1 MKTTDRDVSDWFGLA
16 ENLNRRGAK
25 EEEEVTQRAGGE
37 MMRLHRMRRAH
48 RLRKQHPV
56 IAAMCIVHTLIS
68 DHSQPPR
75 VPIYSTQV
83 QSVQ

>member
-1 MKTTDRDVSDWFGLA
+1 MEFEQKGVQ
-16 ENLNRRGAK
+16 RRRRRSPNARVV
-25 EEEEVTQRAGGE
+25 VT